1 MTIPESQAK
10 RFHYEFFHSGDHNT
24 LENLKDRLETKL
36 FSFKRERDQLDF
48 LKVLIHETKT
58 DIQNHQQTCATANCG
73 YDEIRNLGIFLM
85 EQEIEVINTSYTFVP
100 KSEDAFSVN
109 EETDLHNKLNQIIE
123 HLKKQDLGQ
132 EILFDEIESLKN
144 HFNLGKK
151 TWFQLVKGKLMEVTG
166 EKIIEATVA
175 TEILKVLSDGY
186 NEFIKW
192 VN

>member
-10 RFHYEFFHSGDHNT
+10 RFLYELFHSGDHNT

-36 FSFKRERDQLDF
+36 FSFKRERDKLDF
-48 LKVLIHETKT
+48 LKVLINETKT
-58 DIQNHQQTCATANCG
+58 DIQNHQKTCGTANCG
-73 YDEIRNLGIFLM
+73 YDESRNLGIFLM
-85 EQEIEVINTSYTFVP
+85 EQEIEIINTTYSFVP

-151 TWFQLVKGKLMEVTG
+151 TWFQLLKGKMLDVTI
-166 EKIIEATVA
+166 EKGIELTIVA
-175 TEILKVLSDGY
+175 SIYEQLSEGFAIASKWLK
-186 NEFIKW
+186 
-192 VN
+192 

>member
-10 RFHYEFFHSGDHNT
+10 HFHYELYHSGDHNT
-24 LENLKDRLETKL
+24 FENLKDRIETKL

-48 LKVLIHETKT
+48 LKVLIQETKT
-58 DIQNHQQTCATANCG
+58 DIKNHQQTCAKTNCG
-73 YDEIRNLGIFLM
+73 YDECRNLGIFLM
-85 EQEIEVINTSYTFVP
+85 EQEMDVINENYTFIP
-100 KSEDAFSVN
+100 KSEDTFSVQ
-109 EETDLHNKLNQIIE
+109 EETELHNKLNQIIE

-151 TWFQLVKGKLMEVTG
+151 TWFQLLKGKLVEITG

-175 TEILKVLSDGY
+175 TEILKGLSDGY
-186 NEFIKW
+186 NEVIKW
-192 VN
+192 IK